1 VDAVSLAADPRRGQ
15 RGTVLLVVAV
25 MGVLAMGFWALAL
38 RGTHDSI
45 RDEAFV
51 LRREDR
57 SESVLPAMAQVVDLL
72 RTGQPPED
80 PYTCLVSVTAG
91 ATTWACAVTCT
102 SQGDPEHWLVE
113 ARLATEEEEQTLP
126 PVPPSF
132 GS

>member
-1 VDAVSLAADPRRGQ
+1 MDAVSRDADPQRSQ
-15 RGTVLLVVAV
+15 RGTVLMVVAV

-57 SESVLPAMAQVVDLL
+57 TQSVLPALAQGVDLL
-72 RTGQPPED
+72 RTGRPPED
-80 PYTCLVSVTAG
+80 PYECLVSVVADG
-91 ATTWACAVTCT
+91 TTWACAVSFS
-102 SQGDPEHWLVE
+102 SQGDPDHWLVE
-113 ARLATEEEEQTLP
+113 ARLATEEEEGSLP